1 MKKVISGNELYDNMS
16 NAINILCSTVK
27 STLGPIC
34 NNVIIDHSNFSP
46 FITND
51 GVTIAENI
59 TSENEVINTILELA
73 KEASIKTNENVGDGT
88 TTTLVL
94 LESIFNLGL
103 NLIRNGMKPM
113 KLKNDLISEL
123 DNIIKD
129 INLKSRKANN
139 KDLINIAINS
149 ANDIE
154 IGKIVSDAY
163 SKVKDKNAINIV
175 EYDIPLTRIE
185 YLKGYCFET
194 ILASPY
200 FLYNNTEIKYTNSKI
215 LLVNSILDDINVL
228 SLIFN
233 EVIKNNNSLIIIAN
247 DYEENFINQVL
258 SLKLDN
264 NLNIVLLKTPE
275 YGFKSVDI
283 LNDISIIT
291 NAKIIDNND
300 IKFEYLGNINNI
312 VINDEIIRL
321 EFKINNDI
329 RNYIN
334 KLKKLLKHNSTDNEF
349 IKRRISMFKYG
360 TANIYVGGTTKI
372 ERIEKKMRYDDAL
385 CSLSV
390 TNNGV
395 LPGSGLMLFEISDK
409 IKVDNDI
416 KVIFK
421 DSLKKP
427 FEQILNNAG
436 LDIENIIKIIRDS
449 DYNLLYNVKN
459 NQFENISDTL
469 VLDPTN
475 VVIDSLKNAVSI
487 ATMLLTTNSLVINE
501 QLNSLNKITNYTEI

>member
-264 NLNIVLLKTPE
+264 NLNIVL
-275 YGFKSVDI
+275 
-283 LNDISIIT
+283 
-291 NAKIIDNND
+291 
-300 IKFEYLGNINNI
+300 
-312 VINDEIIRL
+312 
-321 EFKINNDI
+321 
-329 RNYIN
+329 
-334 KLKKLLKHNSTDNEF
+334 
-349 IKRRISMFKYG
+349 
-360 TANIYVGGTTKI
+360 
-372 ERIEKKMRYDDAL
+372 
-385 CSLSV
+385 
-390 TNNGV
+390 
-395 LPGSGLMLFEISDK
+395 
-409 IKVDNDI
+409 
-416 KVIFK
+416 
-421 DSLKKP
+421 
-427 FEQILNNAG
+427 
-436 LDIENIIKIIRDS
+436 
-449 DYNLLYNVKN
+449 
-459 NQFENISDTL
+459 
-469 VLDPTN
+469 
-475 VVIDSLKNAVSI
+475 
-487 ATMLLTTNSLVINE
+487 
-501 QLNSLNKITNYTEI
+501 